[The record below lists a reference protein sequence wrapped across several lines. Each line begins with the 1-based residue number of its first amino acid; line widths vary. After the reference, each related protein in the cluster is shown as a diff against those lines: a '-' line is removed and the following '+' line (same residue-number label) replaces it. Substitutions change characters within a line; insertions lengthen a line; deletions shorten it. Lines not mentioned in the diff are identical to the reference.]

1 MALYSEKLAKFMRT
15 GKWEG
20 VMPLP
25 PNFFSVSSY
34 DLKFMSFK
42 FGNDIFVTFEMPR
55 VAYTMIFQKSHFLPI
70 PSICNQRRSLDYLPP
85 SNKLKKYSFSK
96 IVGTFLERFAK

>member
-1 MALYSEKLAKFMRT
+1 MRS

-25 PNFFSVSSY
+25 PNVFSVNSF
-34 DLKFMSFK
+34 DLKLMSFK

-55 VAYTMIFQKSHFLPI
+55 AAYTMILQKITSPFY
-70 PSICNQRRSLDYLPP
+70 YL
-85 SNKLKKYSFSK
+85 
-96 IVGTFLERFAK
+96 

>member
-1 MALYSEKLAKFMRT
+1 MALYSEKWPKMAKFMRA

-25 PNFFSVSSY
+25 PYFFSVNSY

-55 VAYTMIFQKSHFLPI
+55 VAYTMIFQKITFPF
-70 PSICNQRRSLDYLPP
+70 
-85 SNKLKKYSFSK
+85 YS
-96 IVGTFLERFAK
+96 VHL

>member
-1 MALYSEKLAKFMRT
+1 MLHLKTFKIKSKFVVLSLYSEKWPKMAMFMRA

-25 PNFFSVSSY
+25 LNFCFVNSY

-55 VAYTMIFQKSHFLPI
+55 AAYTMILQKITSPFY
-70 PSICNQRRSLDYLPP
+70 YL
-85 SNKLKKYSFSK
+85 
-96 IVGTFLERFAK
+96 

>member
-1 MALYSEKLAKFMRT
+1 MRA

-25 PNFFSVSSY
+25 PNFFSFNPY

-55 VAYTMIFQKSHFLPI
+55 LHKVQAQEIKFLLFRPSVIRGPCPI
-70 PSICNQRRSLDYLPP
+70 LKLV
-85 SNKLKKYSFSK
+85 KLKP
-96 IVGTFLERFAK
+96 L